1 MRLISSG
8 RGMKGMFIKSLPC
21 LCLFIAVALN
31 GCSGNHQQVN
41 SGVPAKSSPPTQ
53 VSTSAEVVKV
63 RTTGVTIPSG
73 GEATAIVTLSISSG
87 FHVNANP
94 ATFSYLIPTEV
105 TAESAEEIN
114 VDKAVYPAGRMEKF
128 QFADQPL
135 AVYEGETQ
143 IKLPLRAKANGAKVS
158 TSLPIKV
165 RVQACDNEQ
174 CFPPATLN
182 TTLAADVK

>member
-1 MRLISSG
+1 MI
-8 RGMKGMFIKSLPC
+8 IKSLPF
-21 LCLFIAVALN
+21 LCLFMVVALE
-31 GCSGNHQQVN
+31 GCGGNHRQVN
-41 SGVPAKSSPPTQ
+41 DGVPARSSPPSQ
-53 VSTSAEVVKV
+53 VSTSAGVVKA
-63 RTTGVTIPSG
+63 RTTEVTIPSG
-73 GEATAIVTLSISSG
+73 GETTAMVTLSISSG

-105 TAESAEEIN
+105 TAENSEEIN

-143 IKLPLRAKANGAKVS
+143 IKLPLRAKANAAKVS

-182 TTLAADVK
+182 TTLAVDVK

>member
-1 MRLISSG
+1 MRPLLILSLLLVAVLEGCNDNRTVIVNREAATTPSPASISS
-8 RGMKGMFIKSLPC
+8 
-21 LCLFIAVALN
+21 
-31 GCSGNHQQVN
+31 
-41 SGVPAKSSPPTQ
+41 
-53 VSTSAEVVKV
+53 SAGVVKV
-63 RTTGVTIPSG
+63 RTEPVTIPAG
-73 GEATAIVTLSISSG
+73 GKSNATVTLSISSG

-94 ATFSYLIPTEV
+94 ATFPYLIPTEV
-105 TAESAEEIN
+105 TAENSEEIT

-143 IKLPLRAKANGAKVS
+143 IKLPLRAKANGARVS

-182 TTLAADVK
+182 TTLAVDVK

>member
-1 MRLISSG
+1 
-8 RGMKGMFIKSLPC
+8 MKGMFIKSLPI
-21 LCLFIAVALN
+21 LCLFITVALI
-31 GCSGNHQQVN
+31 GCSGSDRQAN
-41 SGVPAKSSPPTQ
+41 SGAPAKSSPPTQ

-73 GEATAIVTLSISSG
+73 GETTATVTLSISSG

-105 TAESAEEIN
+105 TAESSEEIN

-143 IKLPLRAKANGAKVS
+143 IKLPLRAKASAAKVS
-158 TSLPIKV
+158 TSLAIKV

-182 TTLAADVK
+182 TTLAVDVR

>member
-1 MRLISSG
+1 M
-8 RGMKGMFIKSLPC
+8 RGMIIKSLPF
-21 LCLFIAVALN
+21 LCLFIVVTLE
-31 GCSGNHQQVN
+31 GCSGSHRQAN
-41 SGVPAKSSPPTQ
+41 SGVPANSSPPTQ
-53 VSTSAEVVKV
+53 VSTSAGVVKV
-63 RTTGVTIPSG
+63 RTSEVTIPSG
-73 GEATAIVTLSISSG
+73 GETTATVTLSISAG

-105 TAESAEEIN
+105 TAENSEQIN